1 MCQYLAKMDYFEF
14 FCLNLG
20 KLYNYMR
27 YFGSNNA
34 FNGVAESWV
43 VTEMSWVELDGAGW
57 TLKRSWWRWM
67 EVDGGGW
74 RWVHGLV
81 MPIKKIENDRTFIKH
96 MMIIMQT

>member
-1 MCQYLAKMDYFEF
+1 MDYFEF

-43 VTEMSWVELDGAGW
+43 VTEMSWVEMGARFSNAHKKNRNW
-57 TLKRSWWRWM
+57 SHIHKAYDENYANLK
-67 EVDGGGW
+67 
-74 RWVHGLV
+74 
-81 MPIKKIENDRTFIKH
+81 
-96 MMIIMQT
+96 